1 MFIICS
7 HACVQHVS
15 LKYSEI
21 IYYHLLVSSA
31 AGNDPISVKSSL
43 SSVGVVDADNELT
56 VIGNN
61 DVFEDE
67 ALLIG
72 DCKSSV
78 CVCVCL
84 RMWVHVCMRTCTSMY
99 YYYSIL

>member
-1 MFIICS
+1 MVSVIICW

-15 LKYSEI
+15 VKYSDI
-21 IYYHLLVSSA
+21 ICYHLLVSSA
-31 AGNDPISVKSSL
+31 AGNDPISMKSSL

-72 DCKSSV
+72 DCKSVSV
-78 CVCVCL
+78 GG
-84 RMWVHVCMRTCTSMY
+84 MHVNAS
-99 YYYSIL
+99 

>member
-1 MFIICS
+1 M
-7 HACVQHVS
+7 
-15 LKYSEI
+15 
-21 IYYHLLVSSA
+21 
-31 AGNDPISVKSSL
+31 KSSL

-72 DCKSSV
+72 DCKSV
-78 CVCVCL
+78 CVSVLAYAGTCVY
-84 RMWVHVCMRTCTSMY
+84 MRTCTSMY
-99 YYYSIL
+99 NHTTR

>member
-1 MFIICS
+1 MHVYNMCQTIIC
-7 HACVQHVS
+7 
-15 LKYSEI
+15 
-21 IYYHLLVSSA
+21 YHLLVSSA

-72 DCKSSV
+72 NCKSV
-78 CVCVCL
+78 CVCVCVC
-84 RMWVHVCMRTCTSMY
+84 VHACVHMRVHMCAFVHAHPYFYVS
-99 YYYSIL
+99 LL

>member
-1 MFIICS
+1 M
-7 HACVQHVS
+7 
-15 LKYSEI
+15 
-21 IYYHLLVSSA
+21 
-31 AGNDPISVKSSL
+31 KSSL

-72 DCKSSV
+72 DCKSV
-78 CVCVCL
+78 CVGGMCVNA
-84 RMWVHVCMRTCTSMY
+84 S
-99 YYYSIL
+99 

>member
-1 MFIICS
+1 MCT
-7 HACVQHVS
+7 ACVSQ
-15 LKYSEI
+15 I
-21 IYYHLLVSSA
+21 QCYHLLVSSA

-43 SSVGVVDADNELT
+43 SSVGVVDANNELT

-72 DCKSSV
+72 DCKSVCRCVCVYV
-78 CVCVCL
+78 CVCVQACV
-84 RMWVHVCMRTCTSMY
+84 RTCVHVSVC
-99 YYYSIL
+99 ILRIIHDFHILLL